1 MSAARAERSRIGT
14 IHPMNAT
21 DRTILVGMDASE
33 TAGDALALA
42 RVLEEPLGA
51 RTSAV
56 YVHPYGAAEG
66 VLGDEKYREVTRE
79 LADSVH
85 SHMRDLAVPVE
96 ERELRLVADRSPARG
111 LQRTAEAG
119 GAALIAIGS
128 SRRSRVGRVFPGGT
142 GERLLAGS
150 PCPVAVA
157 TRGFAGK
164 AAPLRMIGCA
174 FDGTEESH
182 AALTSARA
190 LASATQGKVL
200 VLAVHEPLVG
210 AGVAE
215 VKGVPFVPVNAALR
229 SDLERQLA
237 EAEGKLREHGITVRG
252 KLLDG
257 DAARALAEESR
268 GLDVLV
274 TGSRGYGPKRAVLVG
289 SVSGELLRTAE
300 CPVVV
305 VPRGA

>member
-1 MSAARAERSRIGT
+1 MSA
-14 IHPMNAT
+14 P
-21 DRTILVGMDASE
+21 DRTILVGMDASD

-42 RVLEEPLGA
+42 RVLEQPLGA

-56 YVHPYGAAEG
+56 YVHPYGAAED
-66 VLGDEKYREVTRE
+66 VLGDEKYHEVTRE

-85 SHMRDLAVPVE
+85 SHMRELGVPVE
-96 ERELRLVADRSPARG
+96 ERELRLVGDRSPARG
-111 LQRTAEAG
+111 LQRTAEAD
-119 GAALIAIGS
+119 GASLIAIGP

-142 GERLLAGS
+142 GERLLAGA

-157 TRGFAGK
+157 TRGFSGQ
-164 AAPLRMIGCA
+164 AAPFGTIGCA
-174 FDGTEESH
+174 FDGSEESH
-182 AALTSARA
+182 AALAWAGA
-190 LASATQGKVL
+190 LASAARSGVH
-200 VLAVHEPLVG
+200 VLAVHEPLGG

-215 VKGVPFVPVNAALR
+215 VGGVPFVSINAALR
-229 SDLERQLA
+229 RDLERQLA
-237 EAEGKLREHGITVRG
+237 EAERELRQHRIEVEG

-257 DAARALAEESR
+257 DAARVLEEESG
-268 GLDVLV
+268 GLDLLV